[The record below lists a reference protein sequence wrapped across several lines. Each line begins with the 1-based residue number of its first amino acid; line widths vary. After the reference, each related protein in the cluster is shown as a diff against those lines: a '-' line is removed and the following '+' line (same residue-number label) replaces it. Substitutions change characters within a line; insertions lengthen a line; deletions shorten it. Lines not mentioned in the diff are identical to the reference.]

1 MTIVAKDA
9 LSSFFLE
16 GWNLD
21 KNQVFEIKKYRAKEF
36 LRAERIDLVCKL
48 YYIDCREKKENLEFA
63 RQLYTEHI
71 KAFSEGSFTEPGSEE
86 KNTIQKYLDTFDQL
100 IDNIKNDGFNQDISV
115 IPISSDGS
123 ILDGSHR
130 TAIAIYYDLY
140 LPVIEIPN
148 VKKNYNYEFFLER
161 GLERKYLDFMAQL
174 YARYKDISYIA
185 CLWPSAVGRERLKIA
200 ENVLRQNS
208 RIVYHKPVKLNYNGL
223 SQLLMHIYGNQ
234 TWAGSFQNG
243 FAGIPAKARPCYK
256 SGNFTN
262 IYLIEGLDLQAVLE
276 VKAQIRSIFN
286 IENHS
291 IHITDTHEEAIEATN
306 ILFNDQSICLLNY
319 ANILKCSN
327 YGKGVEYFSQND
339 IREMYGLGK
348 SPLKVIESGILTP
361 LDYGYVW
368 GHKFIP
374 IHYSRL
380 DSICIFVKR
389 LKYGLIEDS
398 LTSLNLRARIRHL
411 GGVILRRLHI
421 LR

>member
-148 VKKNYNYEFFLER
+148 VKKN
-161 GLERKYLDFMAQL
+161 
-174 YARYKDISYIA
+174 
-185 CLWPSAVGRERLKIA
+185 
-200 ENVLRQNS
+200 
-208 RIVYHKPVKLNYNGL
+208 
-223 SQLLMHIYGNQ
+223 
-234 TWAGSFQNG
+234 
-243 FAGIPAKARPCYK
+243 
-256 SGNFTN
+256 
-262 IYLIEGLDLQAVLE
+262 
-276 VKAQIRSIFN
+276 
-286 IENHS
+286 
-291 IHITDTHEEAIEATN
+291 
-306 ILFNDQSICLLNY
+306 
-319 ANILKCSN
+319 
-327 YGKGVEYFSQND
+327 
-339 IREMYGLGK
+339 
-348 SPLKVIESGILTP
+348 
-361 LDYGYVW
+361 
-368 GHKFIP
+368 
-374 IHYSRL
+374 
-380 DSICIFVKR
+380 
-389 LKYGLIEDS
+389 
-398 LTSLNLRARIRHL
+398 
-411 GGVILRRLHI
+411 
-421 LR
+421 